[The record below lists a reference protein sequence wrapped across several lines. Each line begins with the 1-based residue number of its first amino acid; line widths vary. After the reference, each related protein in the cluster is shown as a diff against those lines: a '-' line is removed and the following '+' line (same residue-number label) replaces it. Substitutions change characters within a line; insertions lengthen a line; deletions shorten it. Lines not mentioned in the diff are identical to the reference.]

1 MAKIIG
7 IIVILGSV
15 LGGGG
20 NQGAGGVLGSV
31 LGGLFGNKK

>member
-1 MAKIIG
+1 MAG
-7 IIVILGSV
+7 LGDHPLGSV

-31 LGGLFGNKK
+31 LGGLFGNRR